1 MARRITKTT
10 PKQDEYYMPAEFE
23 PQDKVW
29 ILWPERPDNWRSG
42 AKPAQKAFANVAKA
56 ISIFTEVNV
65 LVSANQYAN
74 CRQQLPPEINV
85 IEMSSNDAWI
95 RDCGPTFLIN
105 NNGGLRACDW
115 SFNAWGGLVDGLYF
129 PWDKDDMVA
138 QKVCEIEHVDTYRTS
153 DFVLEGGSFH
163 VDGEGTV
170 LTTKMCLLS
179 KGRNPDMTQEEIEK
193 KLCDYLN
200 CTKVLWLKDGIDPK
214 ETNGHVDD
222 LACFIAP
229 AEVACIYTEDKHHP
243 FYKASQNAYER
254 LLNMK
259 DAKGRKLTV
268 HKLCCPQSVVT
279 IPQDFDIDCIE
290 GSKPRK
296 TGDICISSYA
306 NFLITNK
313 GVIVPQYGDEND
325 KLALEQI
332 QEMFPDKKVVGVNTV
347 EIVYGGGNIH
357 CITQQ
362 QPKRK
367 QCCSDNLL
375 L

>member
-1 MARRITKTT
+1 MAKRITKTT
-10 PKQDEYYMPAEFE
+10 PKQDGYRMPAEFE

-29 ILWPERPDNWRSG
+29 ILWPERPDKWRNG

-74 CRQQLPPEINV
+74 CRNQLPPQINV
-85 IEMSSNDAWI
+85 IEMSSNDSWI

-105 NNGGLRACDW
+105 DTGGLRACDW
-115 SFNAWGGLVDGLYF
+115 TFNAWGGLVDGLYF

-179 KGRNPDMTQEEIEK
+179 KGRNPNMTQEEIEK

-200 CTKVLWLKDGIDPK
+200 CTKVLWLKDGIDPE

-254 LLNMK
+254 LSNMK
-259 DAKGRKLTV
+259 DAKGRKLIV
-268 HKLCCPQSVVT
+268 HKLCCTQSVVT
-279 IPQDFDIDCIE
+279 IPQDFDIDCVE
-290 GSKPRK
+290 SSKLYK

-367 QCCSDNLL
+367 QCCSNNLL